1 MAEASEDVAEPFLQ
15 GFPEVRK
22 LRLAFWFCPSFVL
35 SLKLLFSA
43 QVVSSAPLEDLPS
56 NFVEGSYVTPVTFK
70 RGDLYAR
77 GYLIDW
83 WRHKYP
89 TRSIDDLVDFLV
101 RDYCD
106 DLRLFPDSYVRI
118 VRGS

>member
-1 MAEASEDVAEPFLQ
+1 M
-15 GFPEVRK
+15 
-22 LRLAFWFCPSFVL
+22 
-35 SLKLLFSA
+35 
-43 QVVSSAPLEDLPS
+43 
-56 NFVEGSYVTPVTFK
+56 TFK

-89 TRSIDDLVDFLV
+89 TRSVDDLVDFLV

-106 DLRLFPDSYVRI
+106 ELRLIPDSYVKI

>member
-1 MAEASEDVAEPFLQ
+1 MLYVL
-15 GFPEVRK
+15 V
-22 LRLAFWFCPSFVL
+22 LSFVRVGFEI
-35 SLKLLFSA
+35 SLFA
-43 QVVSSAPLEDLPS
+43 QVVRSAPKVVLPS

-77 GYLIDW
+77 DYLIDW

-106 DLRLFPDSYVRI
+106 DLRLFRDSYVRI

>member
-1 MAEASEDVAEPFLQ
+1 LV
-15 GFPEVRK
+15 
-22 LRLAFWFCPSFVL
+22 
-35 SLKLLFSA
+35 LKLLFFFA
-43 QVVSSAPLEDLPS
+43 QVVRSAPEDVLPS

-106 DLRLFPDSYVRI
+106 ELRLIPDSYVKI

>member
-1 MAEASEDVAEPFLQ
+1 
-15 GFPEVRK
+15 
-22 LRLAFWFCPSFVL
+22 
-35 SLKLLFSA
+35 
-43 QVVSSAPLEDLPS
+43 VSSSPLEDLPS
-56 NFVEGSYVTPVTFK
+56 DFVEGSYVTPVTFK

-83 WRHKYP
+83 WRYKYP